1 MGDILGLTE
10 EDIRKGLM
18 AYKSANMRQKIYDV
32 YNITVIEDC
41 YNASPESMIAALNV
55 MKNMEVDKEAKRIAV
70 LGDMR
75 ELGINSREYHI
86 SVGKHAA
93 ECSDMLFTLGNEAK
107 NIALGARSCGMGEE
121 AITVNLDCESYLA
134 TVSELVDVL
143 RKGDVLLVKASRA
156 VRAERVID
164 ALKDILKDRR

>member
-1 MGDILGLTE
+1 
-10 EDIRKGLM
+10 
-18 AYKSANMRQKIYDV
+18 
-32 YNITVIEDC
+32 
-41 YNASPESMIAALNV
+41 MIAALNV
-55 MKNMEVDKEAKRIAV
+55 MKNMEADKDAKRIAV

-75 ELGINSREYHI
+75 ELGINSCEYHI

-93 ECSDMLFTLGNEAK
+93 KCSDMLFTLGNEAK
-107 NIALGARSCGMGEE
+107 NIALGARSCGMDDET
-121 AITVNLDCESYLA
+121 ITVNLDCESYLA
-134 TVSELVDVL
+134 TASELADVL